1 MNFQRIY
8 LDYAAT
14 TPVRPEVTEAMR
26 EALVNSSYNPSS
38 LHDEGRRARASLE
51 GARERVA
58 AVLGASRNEI
68 TFTSGGTEANNMALF
83 GVARIG
89 PPGAR
94 FVASTIEHHSVLA
107 PLERLRDE
115 GYEVSL
121 LAVGSDGQV
130 EPAAFAAALER
141 PARLAS
147 VMYANNEIGTVQPI
161 AELAAIA
168 RRRGVLFHTDAV
180 QTPAWL
186 PLDVGKLGVDLL
198 SLSAHKFGGPRGVG
212 VLFVRRGVPV
222 GPVLLGGG
230 QEFGRRSGTEN
241 VLGAVGMARALELA
255 GIEQADRSRE
265 VAGLRDLLETG
276 IRSAIPDAT
285 VNGASAPRLA
295 NNLNV
300 SFPGADSAAMLIAL
314 DLAGIAAAA
323 GSACASGALEPSHV
337 LEAIGLPESNRKGA
351 IRFSLGKSTTPA
363 EIERVIDV
371 LPSIAANL
379 RAAGLAAQRDGYTH
393 KTNGARLEAEA

>member
-1 MNFQRIY
+1 VNFQRIY
-8 LDYAAT
+8 LDHAAT
-14 TPVRPEVTEAMR
+14 TPLRPEVTEAMH

-38 LHDEGRRARASLE
+38 LHDEGRKARALLD

-83 GVARIG
+83 GVARTG

-94 FVASTIEHHSVLA
+94 FVASAIEHHSVLA
-107 PLERLRDE
+107 PLEHLGDK

-121 LAVGSDGQV
+121 LAVGSDGLV
-130 EPAAFAAALER
+130 EPASFAAALAG

-161 AELAAIA
+161 TELAAIA
-168 RRRGVLFHTDAV
+168 HRHGVLFHTDAV

-186 PLDVGKLGVDLL
+186 PLDVRDLSVDLL

-212 VLFVRRGVPV
+212 VLYVRRGVPIA
-222 GPVLLGGG
+222 PILEGGG

-255 GIEQADRSRE
+255 AAEQADRSRE
-265 VAGLRDLLETG
+265 VARLRDLLETG
-276 IRSAIPDAT
+276 VRSAIPDAT
-285 VNGASAPRLA
+285 VNGAAASRLA

-323 GSACASGALEPSHV
+323 GSACASGAPEPSHV
-337 LEAIGLPESNRKGA
+337 LEAIGLPESIRKGA
-351 IRFSLGKSTTPA
+351 IRFSLGKSTTAA
-363 EIERVIDV
+363 EIERVVDV
-371 LPSIAANL
+371 LRSITANL
-379 RAAGLAAQRDGYTH
+379 RAASLVTQRDG
-393 KTNGARLEAEA
+393 

>member
-8 LDYAAT
+8 LDHAAT
-14 TPVRPEVTEAMR
+14 TPLRPEVTEAMH
-26 EALVNSSYNPSS
+26 EALVNSNYNPSS
-38 LHDEGRRARASLE
+38 LHDEGRRARALLE

-68 TFTSGGTEANNMALF
+68 TFTSGGTESNNVALF
-83 GVARIG
+83 GVARAA

-115 GYEVSL
+115 GYQVSF
-121 LAVGSDGQV
+121 LAADSDGLI
-130 EPAAFAAALER
+130 EPASFAAALGR
-141 PARLAS
+141 PALLAS
-147 VMYANNEIGTVQPI
+147 IMYANNEIGTVQPI

-180 QTPAWL
+180 QAPAWL
-186 PLDVGKLGVDLL
+186 SLDVRKLGVDLL

-212 VLFVRRGVPV
+212 ILYVRHGVPIA
-222 GPVLLGGG
+222 PILLGGG

-241 VLGAVGMARALELA
+241 ILGAVGMAQALELA
-255 GIEQADRSRE
+255 AAERPDRSRE
-265 VAGLRDLLETG
+265 VAQLRDLLEAG
-276 IRSAIPDAT
+276 IRSVIPEVT
-285 VNGASAPRLA
+285 VNGAAAPRLA

-300 SFPGADSAAMLIAL
+300 SFSGADSAAMLIAL

-337 LEAIGLPESNRKGA
+337 LEAIGLPEPSRKGA

-363 EIERVIDV
+363 EIERVV
-371 LPSIAANL
+371 GLLPAIVANL
-379 RAAGLAAQRDGYTH
+379 RAARLVTGRDG
-393 KTNGARLEAEA
+393 